1 MMTFTACIK
10 VRFWVS
16 SRRAHPKTFLELTQ
30 NLSFIQLVCLIGYHY
45 STERHGT
52 EWHIPW
58 HYSPERNRADTRV
71 PQPINYSIGYL
82 MAMGVLERL
91 DL

>member
-1 MMTFTACIK
+1 MRESWHVWGNRLF
-10 VRFWVS
+10 
-16 SRRAHPKTFLELTQ
+16 PKPRPLFDRHFEWGY
-30 NLSFIQLVCLIGYHY
+30 IAIGYHY

-71 PQPINYSIGYL
+71 PQRINYSISYL
-82 MAMGVLERL
+82 VAMGVLERL